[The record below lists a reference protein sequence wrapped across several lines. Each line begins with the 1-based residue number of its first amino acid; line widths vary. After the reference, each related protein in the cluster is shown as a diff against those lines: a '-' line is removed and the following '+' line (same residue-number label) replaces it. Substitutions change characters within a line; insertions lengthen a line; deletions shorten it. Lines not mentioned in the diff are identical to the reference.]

1 MNGVHRKYLVKDDE
15 GQSLRSFY
23 TKSEAVAFLLP
34 GYTIERLPDPPKID
48 YAALVGDALF

>member
-1 MNGVHRKYLVKDDE
+1 MNGVYRKYLVKDDE

>member
-23 TKSEAVAFLLP
+23 TKSEAEAFLLP
-34 GYTIERLPDPPKID
+34 GYSIERLPDPPKID
-48 YAALVGDALF
+48 YAALVGDAPF